1 MITAEDDDDT
11 ILSGLHSKNL
21 HFNDADN
28 GKSSTT
34 KRIKMRNRKLIKNKK
49 ENL

>member
-21 HFNDADN
+21 HFNDAGN
-28 GKSSTT
+28 GRATRT
-34 KRIKMRNRKLIKNKK
+34 KKNQNVK
-49 ENL
+49 